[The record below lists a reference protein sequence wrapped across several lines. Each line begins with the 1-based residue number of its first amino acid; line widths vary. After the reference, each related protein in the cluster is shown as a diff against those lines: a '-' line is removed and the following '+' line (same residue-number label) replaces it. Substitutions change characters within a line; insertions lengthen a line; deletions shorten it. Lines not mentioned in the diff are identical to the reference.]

1 MDVGAGPLE
10 PAGSGVAATPG
21 QSALSAEAATS
32 AQVVRAAEAEIAAHA
47 QVRYVGLATRVI
59 AFVIDAALIDLVAL
73 IGGLGASLIL
83 ALLHIPGP
91 LKTVLAVI
99 GGVVYI
105 AWCVGYFVVFWSTTG
120 QTPGMRVMQIRVVT
134 TFGERLKPRRA
145 LVRCL
150 GVLLAALPLFAG
162 FVLILFD
169 DRRRGFQD
177 RFAGTLMIEASQL
190 SIAEARRATKRA
202 AYNESRRRP
211 SG

>member
-1 MDVGAGPLE
+1 MSAAVGPLE
-10 PAGSGVAATPG
+10 PARPAEVPVP
-21 QSALSAEAATS
+21 AEAAAS
-32 AQVVRAAEAEIAAHA
+32 AQTALAAEAQIAA
-47 QVRYVGLATRVI
+47 QGRVRYVGLATRVI

-99 GGVVYI
+99 GGIAYI
-105 AWCVGYFVVFWSTTG
+105 LWCVGYFVVFWSTTG

-145 LVRCL
+145 LVRCV

-162 FVLILFD
+162 FALILFD

-190 SIAEARRATKRA
+190 SIAEARRANKRA
-202 AYNESRRRP
+202 AYDASRHQ
-211 SG
+211 SSE